1 MFAVAGDELLNQ
13 ARLFDMGIVLTIQND
28 DMYNRTEVR
37 WKTVVLK
44 RLD

>member
-1 MFAVAGDELLNQ
+1 MTLLI
-13 ARLFDMGIVLTIQND
+13 IVLNIQND